1 MLHLPLLYSD
11 VTRAALLP
19 VTGMTVTG
27 MTVTGMTSQILIP
40 KTVFRKNFSAK
51 YIR

>member
-27 MTVTGMTSQILIP
+27 MTAQILIP
-40 KTVFRKNFSAK
+40 KTVFRKSFSAK
-51 YIR
+51 YTR